1 MAWQQPFQCEK
12 GSKYGRPCVLAKY
25 HQARKAKPLRPLYCI
40 GRKLIKLDDIET
52 YTRPENFGRSLCNI
66 IFVTLTYNIMCIFLQ
81 KGNIMLHFTL
91 SGSSDITGC
100 QCLLSYFDFDLLLF
114 DKKKIE
120 KTNSAGCKR
129 TDANFHFQRHTIF
142 QLFSSATLFI
152 EGSVLTS
159 SFPQK
164 CVKWRQVKITN
175 MIITRPVQKSLNWV
189 WHC

>member
-1 MAWQQPFQCEK
+1 MYMLGPLLSMILILPVLCDGLTAAFSVWK
-12 GSKYGRPCVLAKY
+12 GIKIRSALRPCKISSSS
-25 HQARKAKPLRPLYCI
+25 QSKAFKAPLLYWTQ
-40 GRKLIKLDDIET
+40 T
-52 YTRPENFGRSLCNI
+52 YQIRWQSNLHKTRSLCNI
-66 IFVTLTYNIMCIFLQ
+66 IFVTLTCFYL
-81 KGNIMLHFTL
+81 T
-91 SGSSDITGC
+91 
-100 QCLLSYFDFDLLLF
+100 
-114 DKKKIE
+114 KKIE

-175 MIITRPVQKSLNWV
+175 TILKKPKLFCRFDSDFRYHV
-189 WHC
+189 